1 MNEFIALFNAYPLGV
16 CLGLAAFVN
25 YTFLLIAHACER

>member
-1 MNEFIALFNAYPLGV
+1 MIEFTNLFNAYPVGV

-25 YTFLLIAHACER
+25 YTFLLIAHVCE